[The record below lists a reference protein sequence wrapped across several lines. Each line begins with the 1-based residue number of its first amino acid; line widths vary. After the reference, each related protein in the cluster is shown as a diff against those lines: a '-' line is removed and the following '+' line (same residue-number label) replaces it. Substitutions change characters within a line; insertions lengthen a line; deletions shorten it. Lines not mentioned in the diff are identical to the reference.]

1 MQSKNNYKY
10 LFILVNSSANLLA
23 SDKLRLVFSWVIK
36 LNARSS
42 VYS

>member
-10 LFILVNSSANLLA
+10 LFILVNSLANPVMTS
-23 SDKLRLVFSWVIK
+23 SDWFFSWVIK

>member
-10 LFILVNSSANLLA
+10 LFILVNSSANPA
-23 SDKLRLVFSWVIK
+23 NDKLRLVFSWVIK